1 MDKYTVKVIYDKK
14 KDEYI
19 LPFPEG
25 MIKEMGWEIGDN
37 LKWIDNGDGTF
48 SLRKTDGT
56 ERKD

>member
-1 MDKYTVKVIYDKK
+1 MNKYTVKVIYDKK

-25 MIKEMGWEIGDN
+25 MIEEMGWEIGDN

-48 SLRKTDGT
+48 SLRKADGT
-56 ERKD
+56 KGKD